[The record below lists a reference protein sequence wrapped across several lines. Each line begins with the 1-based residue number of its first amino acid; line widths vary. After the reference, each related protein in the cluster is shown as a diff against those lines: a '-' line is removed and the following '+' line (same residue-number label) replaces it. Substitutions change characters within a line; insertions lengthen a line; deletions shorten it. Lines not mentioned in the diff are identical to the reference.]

1 MTSLYD
7 GAQHDC
13 DTMKLGVGEA
23 SVLAEGKAPTLAVE
37 ANGGAARDRKHGRH
51 ASMQHSRFG
60 KKVCRRESMLE
71 A

>member
-1 MTSLYD
+1 MTSLYN
-7 GAQHDC
+7 GAQYDC

-23 SVLAEGKAPTLAVE
+23 SILPEGKAPILAVE
-37 ANGGAARDRKHGRH
+37 ANGGVARDRKHGRH

-60 KKVCRRESMLE
+60 KKVSRRKSMLE